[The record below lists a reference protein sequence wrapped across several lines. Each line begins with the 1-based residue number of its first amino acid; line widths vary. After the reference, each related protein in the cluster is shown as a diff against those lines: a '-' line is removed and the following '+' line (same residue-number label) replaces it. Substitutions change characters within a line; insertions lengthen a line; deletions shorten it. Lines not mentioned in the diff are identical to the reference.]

1 MKNNKYSF
9 VFWLQVRTAS
19 FIPVTANCT
28 GPPVYPISPSLSIT
42 PTYVYVAKVSCY
54 CISANLYQCGAFFLG
69 GKWRPQ
75 SISVALDAVCESRL
89 LGTNLPPE
97 AAFLGTRFRSPSNA
111 ENAPFL
117 FSLSLSFSFASNDI
131 CSQAPVDGLVRALS
145 RTSSPVHPIALGRTS
160 GSKKKK
166 KRKEKKKWEKEIVRL
181 ARIAHSES
189 TWPVRRR
196 RFVASNCI
204 EQK

>member
-1 MKNNKYSF
+1 MVTGTDGILYSSHCE
-9 VFWLQVRTAS
+9 LHRAACLSNQ
-19 FIPVTANCT
+19 
-28 GPPVYPISPSLSIT
+28 PIAIDHTYLCLRRKGKLLLHKRQSI
-42 PTYVYVAKVSCY
+42 SMW
-54 CISANLYQCGAFFLG
+54 GFFLG

-131 CSQAPVDGLVRALS
+131 CSQAPVDGLVCALS

-160 GSKKKK
+160 GSKK
-166 KRKEKKKWEKEIVRL
+166 KEKKKWEKEIVRL

>member
-42 PTYVYVAKVSCY
+42 PTYVCVAKVSCY

-117 FSLSLSFSFASNDI
+117 FSLSLSLSLFLSLLTTSAVRRQSTDWCARCRGRRRPSI
-131 CSQAPVDGLVRALS
+131 RLHSDGPA
-145 RTSSPVHPIALGRTS
+145 GQ
-160 GSKKKK
+160 KKKK
-166 KRKEKKKWEKEIVRL
+166 KEKKRKSGKRKL
-181 ARIAHSES
+181 
-189 TWPVRRR
+189 
-196 RFVASNCI
+196 
-204 EQK
+204 